1 MAGAG
6 FKDFTAGEILTA
18 DDVDTFLMQQTVMV
32 FAGTAARGSVIA
44 SPSEGMF
51 TYLADTDSLEYY
63 GGTAIGWVP
72 FAAGAKGGGTDQ
84 IFYENDQ
91 AVTTSYSITSGNN
104 AMSAGPITINSAA
117 TVTVP
122 SGSTWTVV

>member
-6 FKDFTAGEILTA
+6 FKDFAAGEILTA
-18 DDVDTFLMQQTVMV
+18 DDVDQYLMQQTVMV
-32 FAGTAARGSVIA
+32 FAGTAARGSAIA

-51 TYLADTDSLEYY
+51 TYLTDSNGLEYY
-63 GGTAIGWVP
+63 GGTAVGWVP
-72 FAAGAKGGGTDQ
+72 FSAGAKGGGTDQ

-91 AVTTSYSITSGNN
+91 EVTTDYTISSNTN
-104 AMSAGPITINSAA
+104 AMSAGPITIGSAV

-122 SGSTWTVV
+122 SGSNWVVV

>member
-18 DDVDTFLMQQTVMV
+18 DDVDQYLMQQTVMV
-32 FAGTAARGSVIA
+32 FAGTAARSSAIA

-51 TYLADTDSLEYY
+51 TYMTDTNGLEYY
-63 GGTAIGWVP
+63 GGTAVGWVP
-72 FAAGAKGGGTDQ
+72 FAAGAKGGGSDQ

-91 AVTTSYSITSGNN
+91 EVTEDYTITTDTN
-104 AMSAGPITINSAA
+104 AMSAGPITIGTAA
-117 TVTVP
+117 TVTIP
-122 SGSTWTVV
+122 SGSYWTVV